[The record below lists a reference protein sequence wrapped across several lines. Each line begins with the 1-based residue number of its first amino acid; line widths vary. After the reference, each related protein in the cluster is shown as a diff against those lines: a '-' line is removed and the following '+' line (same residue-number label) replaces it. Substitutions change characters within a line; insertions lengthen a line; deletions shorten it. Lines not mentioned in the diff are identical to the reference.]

1 MHRSIRRLFLGTPI
15 LGAVY
20 CWARKR
26 YHMYATAKEAKRYFI
41 NYDDYRRALQVEG
54 NGTVDIRTADGLTIT
69 IRMNIWDARILQEVF
84 LDNPYVRD
92 SSLPP
97 EPIIVDIGGYIGD
110 FALYAVRQ
118 LGSRK
123 VFVYEPSK
131 KNFAIMTRNIEHNQY
146 RDRIVAVNM
155 AVSDAN
161 EVLMDI
167 DLPDNK
173 QLNVS
178 VYTSDPS
185 TATSVPCITLKDL
198 FNAHEL
204 GCVDLLKLDCEGS
217 EYAIL
222 LSAPM
227 ELFKRIRNIAMELH
241 EIEGFEAKLRAV
253 QTRLESAGYAIKI
266 RGDILCAS
274 RDDLAPGHPIGKSG

>member
-1 MHRSIRRLFLGTPI
+1 LR
-15 LGAVY
+15 
-20 CWARKR
+20 
-26 YHMYATAKEAKRYFI
+26 
-41 NYDDYRRALQVEG
+41 
-54 NGTVDIRTADGLTIT
+54 
-69 IRMNIWDARILQEVF
+69 
-84 LDNPYVRD
+84 
-92 SSLPP
+92 P

-110 FALYAVRQ
+110 FALYAVKQ

-131 KNFAIMTRNIEHNQY
+131 KNFAIMTHNIQHNQY

-167 DLPDNK
+167 DLPDSK
-173 QLNVS
+173 QVNVS
-178 VYTSDPS
+178 AYESDPS
-185 TATSVPCITLKDL
+185 SATSVPSITLKDL

-222 LSAPM
+222 LSVPI
-227 ELFKRIRNIAMELH
+227 ELFERIQNIAMEYH
-241 EIEGFEAKLRAV
+241 EIEGFEAKLCAV
-253 QTRLESAGYAIKI
+253 QTRLKEAGYAVRI

-274 RDDLAPGHPIGKSG
+274 RGELVPRETTWREI